1 VAEEARAMYQQ
12 LLQEHIDDKKAYGE
26 SGQPPATPAQL
37 QALRAQAKK
46 ELGVDLPAEY
56 YRLLETT
63 NGLES
68 NGLSIYGT
76 ERTLIVGHQDRFIQ
90 GLVDANLNWWDLES
104 HKKYVFFGDA
114 SVSLYVRD
122 LEDGKYKLLDRSSN
136 DVLEEFDTF
145 EGLMHRALEE
155 NHP

>member
-1 VAEEARAMYQQ
+1 MYQQ
-12 LLQEHIDDKKAYGE
+12 QLQEHLDDKKVYGE

-37 QALRAQAKK
+37 QALRDQAKK

-63 NGLES
+63 NGLDS
-68 NGLSIYGT
+68 NGLSIYGS
-76 ERTLIVGHQDRFIQ
+76 ERTPIVGYTDRFIQ

-104 HKKYVFFGDA
+104 HKRYIFFGDA
-114 SVSLYVRD
+114 SMSLYVYDR
-122 LEDGKYKLLDRSSN
+122 EDRKYQILDRSSN
-136 DVLEEFDTF
+136 DVVEEFGTF
-145 EGLMHRALEE
+145 EALIHRALEE